1 MRRVPPA
8 SRVRRMTTLK
18 STTQHRLG
26 NAWRERLLRLA
37 VAGALAGLMLAVA
50 SARGT
55 AETTLTAPNVPAAV
69 QVPDGQT
76 LRFRAYAFGTQ
87 NYECQTTE
95 AGTTAWTF
103 RQPMA
108 ELVGDAGE
116 SLGIHGRGPFWVGY
130 DGSRV
135 VGSAPTSA
143 PGVDPTQDIPLLLL
157 RATSRRSRRSLRRPE
172 LHPTARHPRRRS
184 PHGPM
189 RSRAGANPGRALP
202 GGLLLLRP
210 HGVDATTS
218 HAAARTADL
227 RLVYAQDG
235 RT

>member
-1 MRRVPPA
+1 MRRLPPA

-37 VAGALAGLMLAVA
+37 IAGALAGLMLAVA

-157 RATSRRSRRSLRRPE
+157 RATS
-172 LHPTARHPRRRS
+172 
-184 PHGPM
+184 
-189 RSRAGANPGRALP
+189 
-202 GGLLLLRP
+202 
-210 HGVDATTS
+210 
-218 HAAARTADL
+218 AD
-227 RLVYAQDG
+227 QDG
-235 RT
+235 RYAGLSYIQRLDTRGGAAPTGPCDPEQEPTLAVPYLAVYYFYAPTG